1 MPKEEKTYLL
11 KEDENQNYSYDEF
24 IKKQFSSKI
33 IEIHGSIYET
43 TSVLVFG
50 APIYEASLIANSNFE
65 VLQKQIGYDNLNQ
78 HKILEL
84 QEKLSKIKNN
94 LKINKNKIIKNL
106 KEQKNNKFI
115 NFIIKIFSMGKINKN
130 KDIDNKISNV
140 QKKWTEIKRIKK
152 ETNFN
157 LKNLL
162 KTILKNQEINS
173 KEILNIKK
181 ANLKLQY
188 ENSKLQQENS
198 KLKTDFEQLNQREQ
212 SLKTIILENK
222 VDEARMQEKIE
233 QQKTLIAE
241 LKQKI
246 KMIKEKQIEQ
256 QKTLILERDEQM
268 VVNYETQIFKLNE
281 AVNNLE
287 NNLKNKQAFINELE
301 QKIKDNKM
309 KIKELQEKL
318 DKNEQLITTL
328 HEENDAY
335 KKVQNEHNEKYV
347 NKFIT
352 LESMVRERD
361 EKIRFLT
368 KENVLLEEKKLKDSG
383 IESASGVFDSD
394 IDNCKD
400 EINAQE
406 QEQQSP
412 QKITKS
418 QISF

>member
-1 MPKEEKTYLL
+1 MSKEEKTYLL
-11 KEDENQNYSYDEF
+11 KEDENQDYSYDEF

-33 IEIHGSIYET
+33 IESQRSIFKT
-43 TSVLVFG
+43 TSSVLVFG

-65 VLQKQIGYDNLNQ
+65 VLKKQIGYDNLNQ

-94 LKINKNKIIKNL
+94 LKINKNNIIKNL
-106 KEQKNNKFI
+106 KEEKINKFI
-115 NFIIKIFSMGKINKN
+115 NFIIKIFSVGKINKN

-140 QKKWTEIKRIKK
+140 QTKWTEIKKIKK

-162 KTILKNQEINS
+162 KAILKNQEINS

-181 ANLKLQY
+181 TNLKLQY
-188 ENSKLQQENS
+188 ENSKF
-198 KLKTDFEQLNQREQ
+198 KTDFEQLNQSEQ
-212 SLKTIILENK
+212 LLKTIIEENK
-222 VDEARMQEKIE
+222 INDARMQEKME
-233 QQKTLIAE
+233 QQKTVIAE

-246 KMIKEKQIEQ
+246 KMIKEEQIEQ
-256 QKTLILERDEQM
+256 QKTVILEVDEQM
-268 VVNYETQIFKLNE
+268 VANYETQIFEFNE
-281 AVNNLE
+281 EVINLE
-287 NNLKNKQAFINELE
+287 NNLKNKQALINELE
-301 QKIKDNKM
+301 PKVKDNKM

-328 HEENDAY
+328 YEENDAY

-361 EKIRFLT
+361 EKIHFLT
-368 KENVLLEEKKLKDSG
+368 KENVLLEEKNLRDSG
-383 IESASGVFDSD
+383 TESASGVFDSD

-400 EINAQE
+400 KINAQK
-406 QEQQSP
+406 QEQQP
-412 QKITKS
+412 PKKLTKS
-418 QISF
+418 QVSL